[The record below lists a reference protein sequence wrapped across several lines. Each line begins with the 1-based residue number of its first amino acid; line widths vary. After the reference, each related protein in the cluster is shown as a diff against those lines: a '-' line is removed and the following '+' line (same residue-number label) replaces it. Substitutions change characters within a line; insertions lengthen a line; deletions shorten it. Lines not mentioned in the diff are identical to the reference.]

1 MISSYL
7 NPIPTLPKPLGPHKV
22 GTTEWEV
29 PTSEIPSSSPVPD
42 PKISTIKFRVYYPT
56 TEDASSKTSVPWLPH
71 PQGTWQKAYAAFLG
85 ISPRVSTIISA
96 LPFTINY
103 TTLPAVADAPLL
115 PRDKASK
122 YPLAIFSHGLGGNY
136 NTYSSIC
143 ASLASFGIVCAAP
156 EHRDGSAPV
165 SLIRSS
171 DGTIFET
178 IPYQKHPHT
187 PTADVLNSRNAQ
199 LRIRLWE
206 LEHLFTVLTSLND
219 GKIFSNYAYPENKSP
234 ENPSFTGTLDLQ
246 PGHVTWVGHSFGA
259 ATITQF
265 IKSVYYHEAL
275 PSLKGTPYE
284 NDLDW
289 RPIYKPSSN
298 SELVRQI
305 TPESPMGLLDLWT
318 MPLRSDLTKW
328 LWERPLP
335 CYDRKVAPE
344 SDSGSATDSATPN
357 VVAVVTAE
365 FYKYTE
371 LLNRMKAALSAKPA
385 ETAVLLDRLNP
396 PKEPKFDAA
405 TIPTPPNKAAA
416 LEPELDDELDLTANE
431 EADDDGTAAEVD
443 DLSQSSSPATSSVPS
458 RTSSPSPSEASSVSS
473 AASSNPMETSASSS
487 TTSFAP
493 SIEQTSPTEPKL
505 FLIPDSAHLSQS
517 DFGVLFPRLTKYLM
531 NAQEPVETIHLN
543 VRAVLAAMRG
553 RGLEIEAYRKGE
565 DSEAE
570 IDEILTDRCIEKR
583 FRPLSLVD

>member
-1 MISSYL
+1 MDVALSPTSTKMISSYL

-22 GTTEWEV
+22 GTTEWEI
-29 PTSEIPSSSPVPD
+29 PSSEIPSSAPVPD
-42 PKISTIKFRVYYPT
+42 SKISTIKFRIYYPT
-56 TEDASSKTSVPWLPH
+56 TDDASSKVSVPWLPQ

-85 ISPRVSTIISA
+85 FKPRVQSILSA
-96 LPFTINY
+96 LPFTLNY
-103 TTLPAVADAPLL
+103 TNIPAVADAPLL
-115 PRDKASK
+115 PREKSST
-122 YPLAIFSHGLGGNY
+122 YPVAIFSHGLGGNY
-136 NTYSSIC
+136 NTYSSVC
-143 ASLASFGIVCAAP
+143 TSLASFGIVCVAP

-171 DGTIFET
+171 DGSIVET
-178 IPYQKHPHT
+178 IPYQKHAHT
-187 PTADVLNSRNAQ
+187 PTTEVLNSRNAQ

-206 LEHLFTVLTSLND
+206 LDQLFSVLSSLNE
-219 GKIFSNYAYPENKSP
+219 GKNFSNYAYPENKAP
-234 ENPSFTGTLDLQ
+234 ENPSFKGTLDFQ

-259 ATITQF
+259 ATIAQF
-265 IKSVYYHEAL
+265 VKSVYYHESM

-289 RPIYKPSSN
+289 RPIYKASSN
-298 SELVRQI
+298 SELVKQI
-305 TPESPMGLLDLWT
+305 TPESPIGFLDLWT

-344 SDSGSATDSATPN
+344 SDHATPN

-385 ETAVLLDRLNP
+385 EIAVLLDRRNP

-405 TIPTPPNKAAA
+405 TILTPPNKAAA

-431 EADDDGTAAEVD
+431 DVGDN
-443 DLSQSSSPATSSVPS
+443 ATSSTSTSSVQS
-458 RTSSPSPSEASSVSS
+458 RASSPSPSETSSVSS
-473 AASSNPMETSASSS
+473 AASSNQMESSASLS

-493 SIEQTSPTEPKL
+493 AIESTLQSPTEPKL
-505 FLIPDSAHLSQS
+505 FLIPESAHLSQS
-517 DFGVLFPRLTKYLM
+517 DFGVLFPRLTRYLM
-531 NAQEPVETIHLN
+531 NAQEPIETIHLN
-543 VRAVLAAMRG
+543 VRAILAAMRG
-553 RGLEIEAYRKGE
+553 MGLVIEAYTKGE

-570 IDEILTDRCIEKR
+570 IDEILTDRCPEKR
-583 FRPLSLVD
+583 FVPQSLVE